1 MSTRLAISTLAAE
14 EMLHTRVTNMIML
27 PDGALTIE
35 KEANRAMVSSSKG
48 VRLNMVTLPREM
60 LYLLQ
65 DRVIAELQ
73 AKESHALQVMS
84 E

>member
-1 MSTRLAISTLAAE
+1 
-14 EMLHTRVTNMIML
+14 ML